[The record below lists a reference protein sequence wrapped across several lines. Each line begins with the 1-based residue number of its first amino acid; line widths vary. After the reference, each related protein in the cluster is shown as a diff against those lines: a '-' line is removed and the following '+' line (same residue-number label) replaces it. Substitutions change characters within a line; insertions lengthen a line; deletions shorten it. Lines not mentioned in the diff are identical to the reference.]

1 MNNHKITFGGIDSS
15 TYGVYIS
22 GSDTFSAPERD
33 VQYVQVPGRNG
44 DLIIDNGRWN
54 NITVTYPAFI
64 PNTFESNV
72 DAFRAAMMLKTGYHR
87 LEDTYHPNEYRMASF
102 SYGLNPSNIT
112 AYRRF
117 GEFALTF
124 NCKPQRFLKSGETPL
139 QFFPARYDSGS
150 WYSPYVPV
158 NGTLKFTAT
167 TSSTLTVTLYTY
179 DASGTQ
185 LTNTN
190 YSCANGAEKTKTFTS
205 NDKYWRLQIAGMS
218 TTNTCYLTIV
228 GNTTIDGNTMAL
240 NAKFGRNHTITN
252 PTGYPAKPLIEFYS
266 RSLPTIAVENYRNNV
281 REEWYLFL
289 SNEMANSA
297 NHGFLNCDLQ
307 YLYDSTGAN
316 QTNKLLLT
324 TAQSITHSMVFPEFT
339 GDTIKL
345 ETYGIPATI
354 DNGCNLIL
362 IYPNWWTL

>member
-33 VQYVQVPGRNG
+33 VRYVQVPGRNG

-139 QFFPARYDSGS
+139 QFFPVLVSS
-150 WYSPYVPV
+150 TTWYSPYVPV

-167 TSSTLTVTLYTY
+167 TSSTLSVTLYTY
-179 DASGTQ
+179 NSGGTQ
-185 LTNTN
+185 QSSTN

-205 NDKYWRLQIAGMS
+205 NDKYWRLAITGRSS
-218 TTNTCYLTIV
+218 TDTCYFTVV
-228 GNTTIDGNTMAL
+228 GNTTIDGKTVAL
-240 NAKFGRNHTITN
+240 NAKLGRNFTITN
-252 PTGYPAKPLIEFYS
+252 PTGYPAKPLIEFYNK
-266 RSLPTIAVENYRNNV
+266 SLANMAVDNYKDNV
-281 REEWYLFL
+281 KEEWYSFR
-289 SNEMANSA
+289 SNQMANGA
-297 NHGFLNCDLQ
+297 NHGFLDCDLQ

-316 QTNKLLLT
+316 QTDKLVLT
-324 TAQSITHSMVFPEFT
+324 TAQAIAHSMVFPEFT
-339 GDTIKL
+339 GDTIQL
-345 ETYGIPATI
+345 QMYDITSSI
-354 DNGCNLIL
+354 DDGCGLIQ